1 MTNDKPS
8 AEQEARA
15 FGEGVIIE
23 LDPRAIKEAL
33 VKWHLAGQSVGY
45 QRALEE
51 VLVKLNEQLQ
61 AETELTEEHD
71 KQRNANA
78 AIWHRGAKN
87 ICELNISAV
96 TNLKAKGGV

>member
-8 AEQEARA
+8 AEQEAEKYFIGRV
-15 FGEGVIIE
+15 FE
-23 LDPRAIKEAL
+23 LDPIELKKAFYDI
-33 VKWHLAGQSVGY
+33 HLAGQSVGY